1 MNNTDI
7 SLKHALTAV
16 FKTIMILVLF
26 TAVLLFAKD
35 QSFAAGDQTGD
46 PDAAALTVILD
57 GETVRTFT
65 HKDLSDIAAAEGSK
79 SYNYSFWDDSP
90 AFGKEENVHGPS
102 VDAVLEAAEIR
113 KEVKSNGTVSFEG
126 INGETS
132 ILTGRQLLDDTR
144 YYYPNGDMVRYSE
157 GLVPEDAY
165 KNAVEVKSLISLD
178 EESGNGLFVGQAA
191 PNDQNA
197 VVLVKG
203 ISAGGTI
210 RISTKAAPVCAAPVM
225 DPGKGTWRP
234 GKEIS
239 ITPGNESGGHQIIYF
254 SYGRTSSPGYGS
266 ILYNYGNE
274 QNMVCR
280 PKVPADGKTVYVCA
294 SVRSYGMQ
302 DGAVLKKMFYIGDA
316 LTVKVDGETKTY
328 DLDELKPFCRKGPV
342 SYSGY
347 NSYPTF
353 LDPELVTNDYADLR
367 KIIEDAGG
375 KPIESFTEDSVIK
388 LTGGDGYDTSLTM
401 GQLFGTKRYYYPNAE
416 SGTDTAGGKIS
427 ETAYEGKVEVPA
439 VIELDESDTLIFG
452 QAEPNDQNRSEWVKY
467 MLTRGVIEVSTSEAE
482 KCGQVIASKP
492 DAGSVIIPGTAI
504 YFSMPAGSRLRDKVN
519 YIIDPEE
526 GEIPDNK
533 CDLYNYAPYRYST
546 KDLPFLPEDLV
557 NAPVISEPGIHTIA
571 VKISAFGKK
580 DGDVSILRYYV
591 GSGVKADL
599 KASAAAYNKIK
610 LTWNK
615 ESQAVEYK
623 LYRKKGS
630 GTETLYK
637 TFGPEINT
645 FTDTGISTG
654 TSYTYR
660 IAIVVKDTDGA
671 DTEFRYS
678 GNATAKTQLKTPAIR
693 LRAGRRSITV
703 RWGRI
708 SGANGYMIYRSTK
721 KSSGFKRVK
730 TITRGAT
737 VSFVNK
743 NLKKGQRYYYKI
755 RAYRTVSGKK
765 VYSSYS
771 AVKYIKAK

>member
-316 LTVKVDGETKTY
+316 LTVKVDGEPVRLTPVEYKI
-328 DLDELKPFCRKGPV
+328 LEL
-342 SYSGY
+342 
-347 NSYPTF
+347 
-353 LDPELVTNDYADLR
+353 L
-367 KIIEDAGG
+367 
-375 KPIESFTEDSVIK
+375 
-388 LTGGDGYDTSLTM
+388 SL
-401 GQLFGTKRYYYPNAE
+401 QA
-416 SGTDTAGGKIS
+416 
-427 ETAYEGKVEVPA
+427 GKV
-439 VIELDESDTLIFG
+439 
-452 QAEPNDQNRSEWVKY
+452 
-467 MLTRGVIEVSTSEAE
+467 LTY
-482 KCGQVIASKP
+482 
-492 DAGSVIIPGTAI
+492 SVIIGKVWGLMDESSVKRLQVNMANIRRKLGSKPGDNSYI
-504 YFSMPAGSRLRDKVN
+504 VN
-519 YIIDPEE
+519 EL
-526 GEIPDNK
+526 GVG
-533 CDLYNYAPYRYST
+533 YRMR
-546 KDLPFLPEDLV
+546 
-557 NAPVISEPGIHTIA
+557 EP
-571 VKISAFGKK
+571 SA
-580 DGDVSILRYYV
+580 
-591 GSGVKADL
+591 
-599 KASAAAYNKIK
+599 
-610 LTWNK
+610 
-615 ESQAVEYK
+615 E
-623 LYRKKGS
+623 
-630 GTETLYK
+630 
-637 TFGPEINT
+637 
-645 FTDTGISTG
+645 
-654 TSYTYR
+654 
-660 IAIVVKDTDGA
+660 
-671 DTEFRYS
+671 
-678 GNATAKTQLKTPAIR
+678 
-693 LRAGRRSITV
+693 
-703 RWGRI
+703 
-708 SGANGYMIYRSTK
+708 
-721 KSSGFKRVK
+721 
-730 TITRGAT
+730 
-737 VSFVNK
+737 
-743 NLKKGQRYYYKI
+743 
-755 RAYRTVSGKK
+755 
-765 VYSSYS
+765 
-771 AVKYIKAK
+771 